1 MAGTT
6 FRTRLSL
13 RLAVAAAGA
22 LWTATLAYL
31 AQFPGVTPRTLL
43 SAAAFVALFAF
54 FSVLYERR
62 AIIVTG
68 EGIVL
73 RRLGRRL
80 RVPFE
85 EIAGIEVRRSIAGR
99 SYEVRTRG
107 GLVRFSSLVSHHG
120 ELFELL
126 RARARLQ
133 RRR

>member
-1 MAGTT
+1 MAGAT

-31 AQFPGVTPRTLL
+31 SRFPEVAPRTLL

-54 FSVLYERR
+54 FSVHYEMR
-62 AIIVTG
+62 AIVVTG
-68 EGIVL
+68 EGIVF
-73 RRLGRRL
+73 RRLGRRVWV
-80 RVPFE
+80 RFE

-99 SYEVRTRG
+99 SYEVRTREG
-107 GLVRFSSLVSHHG
+107 PVRFSSLVSRHG
-120 ELFELL
+120 ELFQLL
-126 RARARLQ
+126 LDRARLQ

>member
-22 LWTATLAYL
+22 LWTSTLAYL
-31 AQFPGVTPRTLL
+31 AQFPQVTPRTLL
-43 SAAAFVALFAF
+43 SAAAFVALFGF
-54 FSVLYERR
+54 FSVHYERL

-68 EGIVL
+68 EGIVV

-80 RVPFE
+80 GVRFE

-107 GLVRFSSLVSHHG
+107 GPIRFSSLVSRHG

-126 RARARLQ
+126 LDRARLQ

>member
-13 RLAVAAAGA
+13 RVAVAAAGA
-22 LWTATLAYL
+22 LWASTLAYL
-31 AQFPGVTPRTLL
+31 AQFPQVAPRTLL
-43 SAAAFVALFAF
+43 SAAAFVVLFAF
-54 FSVLYERR
+54 FSVHYERL

-68 EGIVL
+68 EGIVF

-80 RVPFE
+80 RIGFE

-107 GLVRFSSLVSHHG
+107 GLIRFSSLVSHHG

-126 RARARLQ
+126 LDRARLQ

>member
-1 MAGTT
+1 MPGTT

-22 LWTATLAYL
+22 FWTSTLAYL
-31 AQFPGVTPRTLL
+31 AQFPQVAPRTLL

-54 FSVLYERR
+54 FTIHYERR

-68 EGIVL
+68 EGIVFRQL
-73 RRLGRRL
+73 GTRR
-80 RVPFE
+80 RVRFE
-85 EIAGIEVRRSIAGR
+85 EIAGIVVRSSIAGR
-99 SYEVRTRG
+99 SYELRTSE
-107 GLVRFSSLVSHHG
+107 GLIRFSSLVSHHG

-126 RARARLQ
+126 LARARLQ